1 MRSSYSSRKEPSCL
15 ACLYRYVDIQSY
27 GMHSHNTAVQVV
39 AIKYQNRVNSMVW
52 GDRGL
57 SLLTSLYLTI
67 CQFHNYLEVEFL
79 PVHRPSPEEIQSPG
93 ERGGEWRR
101 KKEGEREG
109 GDSVGLYYMVH
120 VFVLLVHVEL
130 FAESVRE
137 EVSLATGIPTSSYS
151 IEDMLLC
158 RSAEKL
164 GLPYHS
170 GLVSYPTVQRELR

>member
-1 MRSSYSSRKEPSCL
+1 M
-15 ACLYRYVDIQSY
+15 
-27 GMHSHNTAVQVV
+27 QVV

-79 PVHRPSPEEIQSPG
+79 PVHRPSPEEIHSPG
-93 ERGGEWRR
+93 EGGGGGRGRGRGREKGRRFWRL
-101 KKEGEREG
+101 
-109 GDSVGLYYMVH
+109 GLYNIMVH
-120 VFVLLVHVEL
+120 VFVVVVHVEL